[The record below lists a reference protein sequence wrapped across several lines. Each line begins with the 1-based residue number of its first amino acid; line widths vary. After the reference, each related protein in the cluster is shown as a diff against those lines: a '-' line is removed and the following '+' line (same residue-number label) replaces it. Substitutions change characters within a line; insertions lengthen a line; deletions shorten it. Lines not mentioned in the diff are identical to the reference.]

1 MKKILLMISALS
13 LLFVSCSKEGPARF
27 EGNWSYKT
35 SGTVTL
41 VPTSGSSS
49 EQVTATIVNESGQ
62 MDIMTADSKSGQVL
76 ITMNALLGG
85 ATVMKGTAVDKRI
98 DIEPF
103 QKTVELVTANV
114 DAAATSVSVSGYGE
128 RFDDTIIFYLE
139 YEGDCTLEQTDYRI
153 GGSDIVCIAKLNDF

>member
-62 MDIMTADSKSGQVL
+62 MNVTFILNGWTKGSWLDLEKIKEQIADSLRSVV
-76 ITMNALLGG
+76 ITVDGYGVGIFYGNATPIPEEDAEL
-85 ATVMKGTAVDKRI
+85 KRI
-98 DIEPF
+98 QI
-103 QKTVELVTANV
+103 
-114 DAAATSVSVSGYGE
+114 
-128 RFDDTIIFYLE
+128 
-139 YEGDCTLEQTDYRI
+139 TLDVR
-153 GGSDIVCIAKLNDF
+153 VWRNK

>member
-49 EQVTATIVNESGQ
+49 EQVTATIVNESGILEIAGV
-62 MDIMTADSKSGQVL
+62 DFES
-76 ITMNALLGG
+76 NFLL
-85 ATVMKGTAVDKRI
+85 
-98 DIEPF
+98 F
-103 QKTVELVTANV
+103 ELRNL
-114 DAAATSVSVSGYGE
+114 
-128 RFDDTIIFYLE
+128 TI
-139 YEGDCTLEQTDYRI
+139 
-153 GGSDIVCIAKLNDF
+153 

>member
-62 MDIMTADSKSGQVL
+62 MDIMTADSKESY
-76 ITMNALLGG
+76 I
-85 ATVMKGTAVDKRI
+85 
-98 DIEPF
+98 
-103 QKTVELVTANV
+103 
-114 DAAATSVSVSGYGE
+114 
-128 RFDDTIIFYLE
+128 
-139 YEGDCTLEQTDYRI
+139 
-153 GGSDIVCIAKLNDF
+153 